1 MYGKPSGMESDLN
14 GWGPATLIPF
24 GNVTGM
30 PLALLHVPQ
39 GGAQNTP
46 AQLGD
51 LTHSQQRLWPSGV
64 VKSATKT
71 LPAFLSLL
79 WSTPKEFESPR
90 L

>member
-30 PLALLHVPQ
+30 PLALLHVPH
-39 GGAQNTP
+39 GGAMNTP

-51 LTHSQQRLWPSGV
+51 FNQVQHSSFPALV
-64 VKSATKT
+64 VMSAIKT
-71 LPAFLSLL
+71 RP
-79 WSTPKEFESPR
+79 EFCCFT
-90 L
+90 